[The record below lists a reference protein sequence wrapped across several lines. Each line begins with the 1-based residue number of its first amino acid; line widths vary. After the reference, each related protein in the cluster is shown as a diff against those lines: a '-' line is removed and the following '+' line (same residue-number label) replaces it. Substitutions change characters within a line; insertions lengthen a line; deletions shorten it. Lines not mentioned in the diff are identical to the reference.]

1 MMIDA
6 QGSLLGYWWPASVGD
21 HCPLESLAY
30 GSRSRP
36 PVSSVSG
43 EVRRSRSDELPRLR
57 S

>member
-6 QGSLLGYWWPASVGD
+6 QGSLLGYWWLASVGD

-43 EVRRSRSDELPRLR
+43 EVRRSRSDELPRL
-57 S
+57 